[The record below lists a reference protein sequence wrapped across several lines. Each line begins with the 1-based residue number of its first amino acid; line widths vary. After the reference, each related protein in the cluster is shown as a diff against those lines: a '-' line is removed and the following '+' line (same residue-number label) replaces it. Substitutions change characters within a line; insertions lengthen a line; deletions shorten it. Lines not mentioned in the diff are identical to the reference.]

1 MFLRKSFAVS
11 SNLMIYFAAVELI
24 EVVVISAVV
33 LVSRHR
39 TVVISRSLLR
49 LLYINECVSCRSS
62 IAARLAVDFSQ
73 RSHPHQTISAPF
85 THPLNHGMNMR
96 MGWRRSLHALSWR
109 LLPISYPHTH
119 SFFGGHAPVLPCY
132 SRVLH
137 LHFLFWVRLRSQPAP
152 KLTRFGRPHMIAVVC

>member
-1 MFLRKSFAVS
+1 MSLRKSLAVS
-11 SNLMIYFAAVELI
+11 SSLMIYFAAVKVI
-24 EVVVISAVV
+24 EVVVISAVI

-39 TVVISRSLLR
+39 TVVISRNLLR
-49 LLYINECVSCRSS
+49 LLYIDECLSCRSS
-62 IAARLAVDFSQ
+62 IASRLAVDFSQ
-73 RSHPHQTISAPF
+73 CSHPHQTISAPF

-119 SFFGGHAPVLPCY
+119 SFFGGHASVLPCY